1 MLTYDNKKPPS
12 MSMKSFLVRKLSVR
26 MGIDES
32 VIETVINHQFVS
44 CMDAMAS
51 NDTIEIS
58 GFGKMYFNRNKAIKK
73 YKKELEK
80 EVYFQKELENVNNT
94 PAKQASLH
102 NKLTNTRA
110 TIAALS
116 KRLNIN
122 QTPNVNTFADLRG
135 MEEQPVSFFGDG
147 GESGSTSS

>member
-1 MLTYDNKKPPS
+1 MLTYDNTKPPS

-32 VIETVINHQFVS
+32 VIETVVNHQFLS

-58 GFGKMYFNRNKAIKK
+58 GFGKMYFNRKKALNK

-80 EVYFQKELENVNNT
+80 EAYFQKELENVNNT
-94 PAKQASLH
+94 PARQASLT

-116 KRLNIN
+116 KRLDIN

>member
-32 VIETVINHQFVS
+32 VIEAVINHQFVS

-73 YKKELEK
+73 YNKELEK
-80 EVYFQKELENVNNT
+80 EAYFQKELENVNNT
-94 PAKQASLH
+94 PARQASLN

-110 TIAALS
+110 TIEALS
-116 KRLNIN
+116 KRLDIN

-135 MEEQPVSFFGDG
+135 MEEQFIPVLGDG